1 MGRNAAF
8 LPSLQ
13 LVLCRHQITSS
24 YRPPG
29 LSTVIWIWIAVR
41 STPFGGTV
49 RLLPLATL
57 WRRDRATIS
66 ASGVTSKAANGGQFK
81 TGQREWPG
89 TRLFYSVAS

>member
-49 RLLPLATL
+49 RLLPLA
-57 WRRDRATIS
+57 
-66 ASGVTSKAANGGQFK
+66 SGVTSKAANGGQFK